1 MIMTQTT
8 KPVANGKADV
18 AIAIAVI
25 LYGMSG
31 SSKPQA
37 GLFPASL
44 SDRAIKAAAQLKLNV
59 LKVTTADIADIAK
72 RLPIGRINSSG
83 KGFVPTVRQSLYD
96 DVVKASGASATPG
109 KPAATAPTPKGN
121 GAAANLAKVP
131 LNEARNATHPAMG
144 PDGLPRTWSE
154 IAPNHL
160 VLAQESAMAGWAE
173 VLVVARNDDLLTVRW
188 KNYPGYKPFTVHVDA
203 VALLN
208 ASPSFKT

>member
-1 MIMTQTT
+1 MTQTT
-8 KPVANGKADV
+8 KPALNGKADV
-18 AIAIAVI
+18 AAIAVI
-25 LYGMSG
+25 LYGMSA

-37 GLFPASL
+37 GFFPASL
-44 SDRAIKAAAQLKLNV
+44 GGPATKAAAQLKLNV
-59 LKVTTADIADIAK
+59 LKVTTPDIAEVAK

-83 KGFVPTVRQSLYD
+83 KGFVPTVRQGIYD
-96 DVVKASGASATPG
+96 DVVKAARASSNPA
-109 KPAATAPTPKGN
+109 KPAATAPTPKAN
-121 GAAANLAKVP
+121 GAATNLAKVP

-144 PDGLPRTWSE
+144 PDGLPSNWDE

-173 VLVVARNDDLLTVRW
+173 VIVVERKDDLLTVKW
-188 KNYPGYKPFTVHVDA
+188 KNYQGYKPFTVHVDA